1 MKIKQPNESTYLAY
15 VLFDRIRVNKINKIN
30 KDIRFS
36 NRVSL
41 LNNGFNKC
49 VSIIYNDAYLY

>member
-41 LNNGFNKC
+41 LNNEFNKC